1 MLGDEDGRKAW
12 LAVITRSTSWS
23 SLLPRNLALTATA
36 CITVLAAPRVN
47 PACADSERMPVTAA
61 KGGFGVLEV
70 RGL

>member
-36 CITVLAAPRVN
+36 CITVRAAPRVA
-47 PACADSERMPVTAA
+47 PPVSERMPVTAA